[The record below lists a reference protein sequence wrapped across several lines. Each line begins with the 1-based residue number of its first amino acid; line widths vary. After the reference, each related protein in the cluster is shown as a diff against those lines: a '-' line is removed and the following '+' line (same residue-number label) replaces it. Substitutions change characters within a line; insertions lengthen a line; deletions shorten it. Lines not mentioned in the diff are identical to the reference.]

1 MNSIIGDLA
10 SDTISIIFKECE
22 KTKNKKRIQYIIN
35 NILDVAFE
43 NVKPYLYT
51 IMGILILL
59 FLMNLFQFYY
69 YIRLF
74 ITNVQNQNQNIPIN
88 FDTLE

>member
-1 MNSIIGDLA
+1 MNSIIGDLT

-22 KTKNKKRIQYIIN
+22 KNKNKKRIKYIIN
-35 NILDVAFE
+35 NILDVAFG
-43 NVKPYLYT
+43 NIKPYLYT

-74 ITNVQNQNQNIPIN
+74 IQNQNQKN
-88 FDTLE
+88 FILD